1 MKIVHQW
8 LAELVDVPAD
18 VDAVASA
25 IALRG
30 FEVASVERG
39 VIDFEITANRPDCL
53 NHVGIAR
60 EASVIWKKP
69 VRPLTL
75 APAVESGE
83 TIDVDLQDPE
93 LCPRY
98 CAQVFEVR
106 IGSSPAWLAERLE
119 AAGVRPINNIVD
131 VTNYV
136 MLEMGQPM
144 HAFDAARLD
153 GGRLVIRR
161 AAAGEPLT
169 TLDGVERR
177 LDADMLV
184 IADARRA
191 TAVGGVMGGSTS
203 EIHAGTTK
211 MVLESAYFQPA
222 SVRRTSKKLG
232 LKTEASTRFERGGD
246 IQAPPAG
253 IARAAAL
260 FEKIGAGRAIGPIVD
275 RYPSPRAAVTVTLR
289 AARITRLLG
298 QAVPSENVPG
308 LLEPLGFALGPTT
321 DGWRV
326 TVPSWRVDVSREAD
340 LIEEV
345 GRHFGFDRIPAAFP
359 SLAAAQP
366 DPDPAIRRERVLKE
380 LLTAS
385 GFSEAMTFAFIERE
399 AALPFCDPGTE
410 PAAIA
415 NPLSEKYAVLRP
427 SLLPGLIDACAHNR
441 RRGRKDVRLFET
453 GSRFDPRGGEGRAA
467 AAVWSGAAD
476 EAHWSTGARGVDFF
490 DIKGVVE
497 RACTPYGVRLE
508 FVATKSPFL
517 APGRAAEAC
526 ATVGGTGVSIGVLG
540 QLLPSLAEARGFP
553 AAEELYVAEMDTAAL
568 FSIAAGDDLRAESLP
583 RFPSIARDL
592 SILVPDTL
600 PASTVRGTI
609 RSSAP
614 PTLVSIVEFDR
625 YTGKGVRAE
634 QVSLSLR
641 LTFRAPDRTLTDD
654 EVQQAMAEIVAALKR
669 SHGAEQR

>member
-18 VDAVASA
+18 VEAVASA

-30 FEVASVERG
+30 FEVASVDRG

-203 EIHAGTTK
+203 EIHAGTTNDGPRER
-211 MVLESAYFQPA
+211 LLPA
-222 SVRRTSKKLG
+222 R
-232 LKTEASTRFERGGD
+232 
-246 IQAPPAG
+246 I
-253 IARAAAL
+253 RAADEQEART
-260 FEKIGAGRAIGPIVD
+260 ED
-275 RYPSPRAAVTVTLR
+275 RSLDPVRTRRRHPG
-289 AARITRLLG
+289 AARRNR
-298 QAVPSENVPG
+298 ARRR
-308 LLEPLGFALGPTT
+308 AL
-321 DGWRV
+321 
-326 TVPSWRVDVSREAD
+326 RE
-340 LIEEV
+340 
-345 GRHFGFDRIPAAFP
+345 
-359 SLAAAQP
+359 
-366 DPDPAIRRERVLKE
+366 
-380 LLTAS
+380 
-385 GFSEAMTFAFIERE
+385 
-399 AALPFCDPGTE
+399 
-410 PAAIA
+410 
-415 NPLSEKYAVLRP
+415 
-427 SLLPGLIDACAHNR
+427 NR
-441 RRGRKDVRLFET
+441 RRPCDWTGR
-453 GSRFDPRGGEGRAA
+453 GP
-467 AAVWSGAAD
+467 
-476 EAHWSTGARGVDFF
+476 
-490 DIKGVVE
+490 
-497 RACTPYGVRLE
+497 
-508 FVATKSPFL
+508 
-517 APGRAAEAC
+517 
-526 ATVGGTGVSIGVLG
+526 
-540 QLLPSLAEARGFP
+540 
-553 AAEELYVAEMDTAAL
+553 
-568 FSIAAGDDLRAESLP
+568 
-583 RFPSIARDL
+583 
-592 SILVPDTL
+592 
-600 PASTVRGTI
+600 
-609 RSSAP
+609 
-614 PTLVSIVEFDR
+614 
-625 YTGKGVRAE
+625 
-634 QVSLSLR
+634 VSLTPSGG
-641 LTFRAPDRTLTDD
+641 DR
-654 EVQQAMAEIVAALKR
+654 
-669 SHGAEQR
+669 